1 MNFGLYSISM
11 SILYFSEHAFIFLF
25 CSNKYIIKVTNEYL
39 FIIILEKPLY
49 NYMVFA
55 CYHKV
60 IFFHAEKSQKKDED
74 KDGVL
79 YTEEYILIY
88 IF

>member
-1 MNFGLYSISM
+1 
-11 SILYFSEHAFIFLF
+11 
-25 CSNKYIIKVTNEYL
+25 
-39 FIIILEKPLY
+39 
-49 NYMVFA
+49 MVFA

-79 YTEEYILIY
+79 YGRIYINIYILKKKNTDGEREKRKKEQG
-88 IF
+88 